1 MAVMAVLHRGQAGLE
16 PAGSGNGRLG
26 RTLAIW
32 LTSVHVGAR
41 TTSDSALDPG
51 LQKFRA
57 EVQAFTA
64 TLPSILAGV
73 DGPSERGRRY
83 LAARYDAGLGAL
95 DYPAEDGG
103 RNLDHDHVRA
113 FREEI
118 VAAGLGNPAAGFG
131 IGIDMC
137 LPTLRDHG
145 SPELRR
151 RFLRP
156 GLRGE
161 EVWCQLYSEPGAGSD
176 LAGLT
181 TRAELDGEEWVAT
194 GQKVWTSGADEA
206 DLGILLA
213 RTDWNVPKHAGLTML
228 VLPMDQPG
236 VEVRPL
242 HQMTGVAHFNE
253 VFMDGARIPADWVVG
268 RQGDGWRMAVA
279 LLAHERSSIGKGG
292 GRQPVGTDR
301 LVDLARARGRT
312 SDPLVRQD
320 LARLHSGRR
329 IISWLNA
336 RPDMHP
342 SIGKL
347 WRTRQGRDA
356 AEVTA
361 RLAFPGGAAWIG
373 DRMGTT
379 EPSSRSEPTP
389 DHWAY
394 GFCDSR
400 ALSLGGGTDEVQKN
414 TLGERVLGLPRE
426 PATDRDLPFSQV
438 PRNA

>member
-1 MAVMAVLHRGQAGLE
+1 M
-16 PAGSGNGRLG
+16 GS
-26 RTLAIW
+26 TLARW
-32 LTSVHVGAR
+32 LTSVYVDHALA
-41 TTSDSALDPG
+41 TSDLRD
-51 LQKFRA
+51 FRA
-57 EVQAFTA
+57 EVRIFAA
-64 TLPSILAGV
+64 TLPALLADAAGPV
-73 DGPSERGRRY
+73 DRAKHY
-83 LAARYDAGLGAL
+83 LSARYDAGLGAL
-95 DYPAEDGG
+95 DYPTDDGG
-103 RNLDHDHVRA
+103 RGLDPSYVRA
-113 FREEI
+113 YREEL
-118 VAAGLGNPAAGFG
+118 AATGLGDQAAGFG

-137 LPTLRDHG
+137 LPTIRDHG
-145 SPELRR
+145 SDELRR

-156 GLRGE
+156 GLRGD

-181 TRAELDGEEWVAT
+181 TRAVRDGDEWVVT
-194 GQKVWTSGADEA
+194 GQKVWTSGAENA

-213 RTDWNVPKHAGLTML
+213 RTDWDAPKHAGISML

-242 HQMTGVAHFNE
+242 HQMTDVAHFNE

-268 RQGDGWRMAVA
+268 RPGDGWRMAVA

-292 GRQPVGTDR
+292 GRQPVPIDR
-301 LVDLARARGRT
+301 LVELARATGRT
-312 SDPLVRQD
+312 DDPLVRQD

-336 RPDMHP
+336 RPGIHP

-361 RLAFPGGAAWIG
+361 RLAFPGGAAWMG
-373 DRMGTT
+373 DRLGTS
-379 EPSSRSEPTP
+379 EPSSHVEPTG

-394 GFCDSR
+394 AICDSR

-426 PATDRDLPFSQV
+426 PTTDRDVPFSRV